1 MPLTVKYDVFKENKF
16 VFPFRIF
23 VSGSSQSGKTHL
35 TGKILRH
42 NLFQQNVAR
51 IMYFHPDYL
60 EDCPV
65 NWHETF
71 SVPVSYHSGVPSLKD
86 LCDIERNTCIV
97 LDDLF
102 EESVNS
108 KAIDYL
114 FRVLS
119 GKKNLSVMI
128 LSQRYF
134 AHGKFAMNIRNNCN
148 FTILLR
154 NVDSKINSRI
164 AALMGL
170 TKPIA
175 KAIENVYE
183 DNYWPYIFIDSSPRG
198 QVTKYRVFT
207 DIFAE
212 SQEVFSDDGMK
223 AYVIA
228 EKDFLKFFKVRE
240 NKLAE
245 INADPTVCEKTA
257 RKVGRKIDSADSVGS
272 GQFKSNQST
281 ESENRKQRLKE
292 RLKRHRIRRR
302 LAKNLQ

>member
-1 MPLTVKYDVFKENKF
+1 MPLSVKFDVFQENKF
-16 VFPFRIF
+16 AYPFRIF
-23 VSGSSQSGKTHL
+23 VSGSSQSGKTYL
-35 TGKILRH
+35 TEKILKNRD
-42 NLFQQNVAR
+42 LFEQKFNRV
-51 IMYFHPDYL
+51 MYFHPDYL

-65 NWHETF
+65 EWHQTF
-71 SVPVSYHSGVPSLKD
+71 SVPVSYHSGLPSLKD
-86 LCDIERNTCIV
+86 LCELEPNTCII
-97 LDDLF
+97 LDDLY

-134 AHGKFAMNIRNNCN
+134 ASGKFAMNIRNNCN

-164 AALMGL
+164 ASLMGL
-170 TKPIA
+170 THSVKRA
-175 KAIENVYE
+175 MESVYE
-183 DNYWPYIFIDSSPRG
+183 DNYWPYIFIDSTPRG

-207 DIFAE
+207 NIFGDYL
-212 SQEVFSDDGMK
+212 EVFSDEGMK

-245 INADPTVCEKTA
+245 INADPKICKASEKPDFKPNSESGNSTSELTVA
-257 RKVGRKIDSADSVGS
+257 SKI
-272 GQFKSNQST
+272 
-281 ESENRKQRLKE
+281 RKQKLAE
-292 RLKRHRIRRR
+292 RLKRNRLRRK
-302 LAKNLQ
+302 LAKNLR